1 MKVKVMVGGGKRSIR
16 ASGGAGPGR
25 DERRGRRMVVEKSER
40 RNAEGRKLEPLMGNR
55 VDRTTEQHGI
65 AGWTDDGESWED
77 GGA

>member
-1 MKVKVMVGGGKRSIR
+1 MKVKVMVGGGKRRIR

-25 DERRGRRMVVEKSER
+25 DERRSRRMVVEKSER

-55 VDRTTEQHGI
+55 VDRATEQHGI
-65 AGWTDDGESWED
+65 AGLTDDGGSWDD

>member
-25 DERRGRRMVVEKSER
+25 DELRSRTRMVVEKSEQ
-40 RNAEGRKLEPLMGNR
+40 RNAEGQKLEPLMGNR
-55 VDRTTEQHGI
+55 VDRATEQHGI
-65 AGWTDDGESWED
+65 ADWTDYRDD